1 MGGGGALS
9 DELVTVPKKRLEQLE
24 AIEAAALAAAEAE
37 GRPLSLTERFQRY
50 RDARAREDKERR
62 S

>member
-1 MGGGGALS
+1 LS